1 MCIIYAHNR
10 CITEAENM
18 TDTTGDTMG
27 GASSG
32 VCEPT
37 NHSRLGGG
45 GGFLKRQDLKL
56 TEGDYK
62 AAA

>member
-1 MCIIYAHNR
+1 
-10 CITEAENM
+10 M
-18 TDTTGDTMG
+18 TDMTGDTMSS
-27 GASSG
+27 ASSG

-45 GGFLKRQDLKL
+45 GFLKRQDLKL
-56 TEGDYK
+56 TEGEYR

>member
-1 MCIIYAHNR
+1 
-10 CITEAENM
+10 M
-18 TDTTGDTMG
+18 TDTTGDTMS
-27 GASSG
+27 GAGSC

-37 NHSRLGGG
+37 NHSRLGGGG

>member
-1 MCIIYAHNR
+1 
-10 CITEAENM
+10 M

-56 TEGDYK
+56 TEGEYK